1 MQQVYLQKF
10 LNYKSLTEKS
20 MPESLCKNNNLINL
34 MDDFLST
41 FNLTRTKSL
50 LRGFLYSTPEMEL
63 AVIMD
68 QDICNQV
75 RPFSYSEYTK
85 EQNDIVFSFGRVFRF
100 VIDDAADFCEME
112 ESLPLLISGEF
123 CDDAAPV
130 SKGQDRELLCIDPT
144 VPESYFEDAFCE
156 VFGREVLSRISR
168 EYPVIDVKGST
179 RWIDYVIHTEDGF
192 IGIEKNGE
200 SFHHPLIIG
209 KEKYKDQLL
218 KQNSIVSQ
226 GGKVYR
232 WSLGSMQFRD
242 VFCEEIKRYF
252 TSPEKIIDSHHVL
265 AKREFELFEHQE
277 DVLEAIERERM
288 GGKKAFLVHLPTGTG
303 KTHIL
308 ISDFFR
314 EYEKDLSIKALV
326 LVPSISLKKQTIDN
340 FLKGYMN
347 WDKQNL
353 TVPSPF
359 LTTNTDE
366 QVLVTEEKETYSI
379 SIGDSEDCKIMVQTY
394 AGMARRYQKF
404 GQDYFQYIAVDEAHH
419 AVAPTIKKVI
429 QYFNPRTILGLTAT
443 PERLDRKK
451 LEEIFGE
458 HETNLTLKEA
468 IEKGILAPIKAFRVK
483 SNLDLSEIRYN
494 GKDYVASD
502 LQKNLIV
509 PSRDQLIVDVLKK
522 YFTNLEDD
530 YSREKLSFKSGLV
543 FCVSVA
549 HAESLARGMREQ
561 GISARAVSGKDKKS
575 MDYIREYEDEKIQF
589 LCTCSLITE
598 GWDSPRTSVIV
609 MARPTMSKVLYLQQL
624 GRGTR
629 NFLGKEALYVID
641 VVDNYGPFNM
651 PWSCH
656 GIFGIDRYVP
666 WANVLKDPEAK
677 YELTPEELILAG
689 LYEEEREIEKI
700 NIFTFE
706 REYPDY
712 INTEQLA
719 RELFISTGTLKSWIK
734 KRDIEPDVEV
744 PFGRK
749 TLQYFKPEKI
759 DELREKKGL
768 KEHNDKTVYEDFFE
782 FLEKGDYSFSYKII
796 FMLSFLKCTDHT
808 GECSLDD
815 LVDLYSSFYLDRH
828 EKGLSVD
835 RPNCPFNNPE
845 IVNDKDGVKRSILSN
860 PFEKFERKRF
870 IYHCKDLNSIA
881 FSSYLWQKINNKS
894 DIQKIQ
900 DKMIEDLESY
910 YINLDGVPNMEEVR
924 SKYL

>member
-1 MQQVYLQKF
+1 MHELSF
-10 LNYKSLTEKS
+10 
-20 MPESLCKNNNLINL
+20 KNNILTNQI
-34 MDDFLST
+34 DSFLST
-41 FNLTRTKSL
+41 FNLTRKKFL
-50 LRGFLYSTPEMEL
+50 LRGFLYLTPETEL
-63 AVIMD
+63 AVIVD
-68 QDICNQV
+68 HEICN
-75 RPFSYSEYTK
+75 RKHPFNYSEYTK
-85 EQNDIVFSFGRVFRF
+85 EQNEIVFSCDRVFRF
-100 VIDDAADFCEME
+100 VVDDEIDFLEMKE
-112 ESLPLLISGEF
+112 TLPLLISGEF
-123 CDDAAPV
+123 CDDTTPV
-130 SKGQDRELLCIDPT
+130 SKGPDRRIQCIDPT
-144 VPESYFEDAFCE
+144 IPESYFEDAFCE

-168 EYPVIDVKGST
+168 EYPMLDVNGRT

-200 SFHHPLIIG
+200 SYHHPQIIG
-209 KEKYKDQLL
+209 KERYMDQLL

-252 TSPEKIIDSHHVL
+252 PEPEKIVDSHHVF

-277 DVLEAIERERM
+277 DVLEAIESGRRC
-288 GGKKAFLVHLPTGTG
+288 GKEAFLVHLPTGTG

-314 EYEKDLSIKALV
+314 EYERDLSIKALV
-326 LVPSISLKKQTIDN
+326 LVPSISLKKQTMDN
-340 FLKGYMN
+340 FLKGYTN
-347 WDKQNL
+347 WNKQNL
-353 TVPSPF
+353 TVPSPL
-359 LTTNTDE
+359 LTASTVE
-366 QVLVTEEKETYSI
+366 QALVTEKKETYSI

-404 GQDYFQYIAVDEAHH
+404 KQDHFQYIAIDEAHH
-419 AVAPTIKKVI
+419 SVAPTIKKVI
-429 QYFNPRTILGLTAT
+429 QYFNPNTLLGLTAT
-443 PERLDRKK
+443 PERLDKKK

-458 HETNLTLKEA
+458 YETNLTLKEA
-468 IEKGILAPIKAFRVK
+468 IEKGILSPIKAFRVK

-494 GKDYVASD
+494 GKDYVISD

-509 PSRDQLIVDVLKK
+509 PSRDQLIVDILKK
-522 YFTNLEDD
+522 YFTSLEDD
-530 YSREKLSFKSGLV
+530 DSQEKLPFKSGLI

-549 HAESLARGMREQ
+549 HAESLARRMREQ
-561 GISARAVSGKDKKS
+561 GISARAVSGKNRKS

-598 GWDSPRTSVIV
+598 GWDSPRTSIIV
-609 MARPTMSKVLYLQQL
+609 MARPTMSKALYLQQL

-629 NFLGKEALYVID
+629 LFPGKEALYVID

-666 WANVLKDPEAK
+666 WANLLKDPEAR
-677 YELTPEELILAG
+677 YEFSPEELILTG
-689 LYEEEREIEKI
+689 LYEEERAIEKI

-706 REYPDY
+706 KEYPDY

-719 RELFISTGTLKSWIK
+719 RELFISTGTLKSWIQK
-734 KRDIEPDVEV
+734 GDVEPDVEI

-768 KEHNDKTVYEDFFE
+768 KEHDDKTIYEDFFD
-782 FLEKGDYSFSYKII
+782 FLDKGDYSFSYKII
-796 FMLSFLKCTDHT
+796 FMLSFLKCADHT
-808 GECSLDD
+808 GECSLDE
-815 LVDLYSSFYLDRH
+815 LADLYSSFYLDRR

-845 IVNDKDGVKRSILSN
+845 VIKDRDGVKRSILSN

-870 IYHCKDLNSIA
+870 MYHCKDLNRIA
-881 FSSYLWQKINNKS
+881 FSSYLWQKINNES
-894 DIQKIQ
+894 DIRKIQ
-900 DKMIEDLESY
+900 NKMIEDLENY
-910 YINLDGVPNMEEVR
+910 YRNLDGVPDIEEVKA
-924 SKYL
+924 KYL

>member
-1 MQQVYLQKF
+1 
-10 LNYKSLTEKS
+10 
-20 MPESLCKNNNLINL
+20 MPESLCKNNNLTNL
-34 MDDFLST
+34 IDDFLST
-41 FNLTRTKSL
+41 FNLTKTKPL
-50 LRGFLYSTPEMEL
+50 LRGFLYSTAEMEIS
-63 AVIMD
+63 VIVD
-68 QDICNQV
+68 QDICN
-75 RPFSYSEYTK
+75 REHPFSYSEYTK
-85 EQNDIVFSFGRVFRF
+85 EQNEIVFSCDRVFRF
-100 VIDDAADFCEME
+100 VIDDEADFLEMKE
-112 ESLPLLISGEF
+112 TLPLLISGEF
-123 CDDAAPV
+123 CDDTVPIL
-130 SKGQDRELLCIDPT
+130 KGPDREIRCIDPT

-156 VFGREVLSRISR
+156 VFGREILFQISR
-168 EYPVIDVKGST
+168 EYSVIDVNGRI

-252 TSPEKIIDSHHVL
+252 PAPEEILDSHHVF

-277 DVLEAIERERM
+277 DVLEAIEKERKA
-288 GGKKAFLVHLPTGTG
+288 GKKVFLVHLPTGTG

-326 LVPSISLKKQTIDN
+326 LAPSISLKEQTIDN

-347 WDKQNL
+347 WNKQNL

-359 LTTNTDE
+359 LTTNKAE

-404 GQDYFQYIAVDEAHH
+404 RQDHFQYIAIDEAHH
-419 AVAPTIKKVI
+419 SVAPTIKKVI
-429 QYFNPRTILGLTAT
+429 QYFNPNTLLGLTAT
-443 PERLDRKK
+443 PERLDKKK

-458 HETNLTLKEA
+458 YETNLTLKEA

-483 SNLDLSEIRYN
+483 SNLDLSDIRYN
-494 GKDYVASD
+494 GKDYVVSD

-522 YFTNLEDD
+522 YFTSLEDD
-530 YSREKLSFKSGLV
+530 DSMEKLPFKSGLI

-549 HAESLARGMREQ
+549 HAESLARRMREQ
-561 GISARAVSGKDKKS
+561 GIVARAVSGKDKKS

-598 GWDSPRTSVIV
+598 GWDSPKTSIIV
-609 MARPTMSKVLYLQQL
+609 MARPTMSKALYLQQL

-629 NFLGKEALYVID
+629 KFPGKEAIYVID
-641 VVDNYGPFNM
+641 VVDNYGPFNT

-666 WANVLKDPEAK
+666 WANILKDPEVK
-677 YELTPEELILAG
+677 YELGPEEMILAG
-689 LYEEEREIEKI
+689 LYEEERAIEKI

-719 RELFISTGTLKSWIK
+719 RELFISTGTLKSWIQK
-734 KRDIEPDVEV
+734 GYVEPDVEI

-759 DELREKKGL
+759 GELREKKGL
-768 KEHNDKTVYEDFFE
+768 REHDDKTIYEDFFE

-808 GECSLDD
+808 GECSLDE
-815 LVDLYSSFYLDRH
+815 LANLYSSFYLGRH

-835 RPNCPFNNPE
+835 RANCPFNNLE
-845 IVNDKDGVKRSILSN
+845 MITDKDGVKRSILSN

-870 IYHCKDLNSIA
+870 MYHCKDLNHIA
-881 FSSYLWQKINNKS
+881 FSFYLWQKINNES
-894 DIQKIQ
+894 DIRKIQ
-900 DKMIEDLESY
+900 NKMIEDLENY
-910 YINLDGVPNMEEVR
+910 YKNLDGVPNMEEVKA
-924 SKYL
+924 KYL

>member
-1 MQQVYLQKF
+1 MKR
-10 LNYKSLTEKS
+10 
-20 MPESLCKNNNLINL
+20 MPELSRKNNRLNSQIDN
-34 MDDFLST
+34 FLST
-41 FNLTRTKSL
+41 FFLTRTKVL
-50 LRGFLYSTPEMEL
+50 LRGILYSTPEMEL
-63 AVIMD
+63 AVIVD
-68 QDICNQV
+68 HDICNKEQ
-75 RPFSYSEYTK
+75 PFNYSEYTK
-85 EQNDIVFSFGRVFRF
+85 EQNEIVFSCGRVFRF
-100 VIDDAADFCEME
+100 VIDNEADFCEMKE
-112 ESLPLLISGEF
+112 MFPLLLSGEF
-123 CDDAAPV
+123 CDDAVPV
-130 SKGQDRELLCIDPT
+130 SKGMDRELRCIDPT

-156 VFGREVLSRISR
+156 IFGREVLSRVSR
-168 EYPVIDVKGST
+168 EYPVLDVNGRT

-200 SFHHPLIIG
+200 SYHHPQIIG
-209 KEKYKDQLL
+209 KERYKDQLL

-252 TSPEKIIDSHHVL
+252 PEPEKIVDGHHVL

-277 DVLEAIERERM
+277 DVLEAIERGRRD
-288 GGKKAFLVHLPTGTG
+288 GKKAFLVHLPTGTG

-314 EYEKDLSIKALV
+314 EYEKDLSIQALV
-326 LVPSISLKKQTIDN
+326 LVPSISLKKQTMDN
-340 FLKGYMN
+340 FLKGYIN
-347 WDKQNL
+347 WNKQNL
-353 TVPSPF
+353 NVPSPF
-359 LTTNTDE
+359 LTANTAE

-404 GQDYFQYIAVDEAHH
+404 RQDHFQYVAVDEAHH
-419 AVAPTIKKVI
+419 SVAPTIKKVI
-429 QYFNPRTILGLTAT
+429 QYFNPNTLLGLTAT
-443 PERLDRKK
+443 PERLDKKK

-458 HETNLTLKEA
+458 YEINLTLKEA

-494 GKDYVASD
+494 GKDYVVSD

-530 YSREKLSFKSGLV
+530 DSGEKFPSKSGLV

-549 HAESLARGMREQ
+549 HAESLARRMREQ
-561 GISARAVSGKDKKS
+561 GVSAKAVSGKDKKS

-609 MARPTMSKVLYLQQL
+609 MARPTMSKALYLQQL

-629 NFLGKEALYVID
+629 IFPGKEALYVID

-656 GIFGIDRYVP
+656 GIFGLDKYIP
-666 WANVLKDPEAK
+666 WANILKDPEAR
-677 YELTPEELILAG
+677 YELGPEELILAG
-689 LYEEEREIEKI
+689 LYEEERAIENI

-719 RELFISTGTLKSWIK
+719 RELFISTGTLKSWVQK
-734 KRDIEPDVEV
+734 GDVNPDVEI

-759 DELREKKGL
+759 GELREKKGL
-768 KEHNDKTVYEDFFE
+768 KEHDDQTIYEDFFE
-782 FLEKGDYSFSYKII
+782 FLEKRDYSFSYKII
-796 FMLSFLKCTDHT
+796 FILSFLKCTDHT
-808 GECSLDD
+808 GECSLDE

-835 RPNCPFNNPE
+835 RSNCPFNNPE
-845 IVNDKDGVKRSILSN
+845 VVNDKDGVKRSILSN

-870 IYHCKDLNSIA
+870 MYHCKDLNRIA
-881 FSSYLWQKINNKS
+881 FSSSLWQKIYNES
-894 DIQKIQ
+894 DIQKIR

-910 YINLDGVPNMEEVR
+910 YTNLDGVPNMEEVKE
-924 SKYL
+924 KYL

>member
-1 MQQVYLQKF
+1 
-10 LNYKSLTEKS
+10 
-20 MPESLCKNNNLINL
+20 MPVFFRKNNNLTSRI
-34 MDDFLST
+34 DSFLST
-41 FNLTRTKSL
+41 FSLTRTKPL
-50 LRGFLYSTPEMEL
+50 LRGSLYSTPEMEI
-63 AVIMD
+63 AVIVD
-68 QDICNQV
+68 HNICS
-75 RPFSYSEYTK
+75 REHPFTYSEYTK
-85 EQNDIVFSFGRVFRF
+85 EQNEIVFSCGKVFRF
-100 VIDDAADFCEME
+100 VIDDEFDFLEMKE
-112 ESLPLLISGEF
+112 MLPPLVSGEF

-130 SKGQDRELLCIDPT
+130 LKGMDREHQCIDPT
-144 VPESYFEDAFCE
+144 VPESYFEDAFCG
-156 VFGREVLSRISR
+156 VFGRDVLSRISR
-168 EYPVIDVKGST
+168 EYPVLDVNGRT
-179 RWIDYVIHTEDGF
+179 RWIDYVIHTKDGF

-209 KEKYKDQLL
+209 KERYKDQLL
-218 KQNSIVSQ
+218 KQNSMVSQ

-252 TSPEKIIDSHHVL
+252 PSPEKIIDSHHVL

-277 DVLEAIERERM
+277 DVLEAIERERKE
-288 GGKKAFLVHLPTGTG
+288 GKKAFLVHLPTGTG

-359 LTTNTDE
+359 LTANTAE

-379 SIGDSEDCKIMVQTY
+379 SIGDSEDCKIMVLTY
-394 AGMARRYQKF
+394 SGMARRYQKF
-404 GQDYFQYIAVDEAHH
+404 RQDHFQYIAVDEAHH
-419 AVAPTIKKVI
+419 SVAPTIKKVI
-429 QYFNPRTILGLTAT
+429 QYFNPGTLLGLTAT
-443 PERLDRKK
+443 PERLDKKK

-458 HETNLTLKEA
+458 YETNLTLKEA

-494 GKDYVASD
+494 GKDYVVSD

-522 YFTNLEDD
+522 YFTSLEDD
-530 YSREKLSFKSGLV
+530 DSLEKLPFKSGLV

-549 HAESLARGMREQ
+549 HAESLARRMREQ
-561 GISARAVSGKDKKS
+561 GINAKAVSGKDKKP
-575 MDYIREYEDEKIQF
+575 MDYIREYEDKKIQF

-598 GWDSPRTSVIV
+598 GWDSPRTSIII
-609 MARPTMSKVLYLQQL
+609 MARPTMSKALYLQQL

-629 NFLGKEALYVID
+629 NFPGKEALYVID

-677 YELTPEELILAG
+677 YEFNPEELILAG

-719 RELFISTGTLKSWIK
+719 RKLFISTGTLKSWIQK
-734 KRDIEPDVEV
+734 GDVEPDVEI

-759 DELREKKGL
+759 GELREKKGL
-768 KEHNDKTVYEDFFE
+768 KGHDDKTIYEDFFE

-815 LVDLYSSFYLDRH
+815 LVDFYSSFYLDRH
-828 EKGLSVD
+828 EKGLSID

-845 IVNDKDGVKRSILSN
+845 VINDKDSIKRSILSN

-870 IYHCKDLNSIA
+870 MYHCKDLNCIA
-881 FSSYLWQKINNKS
+881 FSSYLWKKINNES
-894 DIQKIQ
+894 DIQKIRN
-900 DKMIEDLESY
+900 KMIEDLENY
-910 YINLDGVPNMEEVR
+910 YRNLDGIPNMGEIKT
-924 SKYL
+924 KYL